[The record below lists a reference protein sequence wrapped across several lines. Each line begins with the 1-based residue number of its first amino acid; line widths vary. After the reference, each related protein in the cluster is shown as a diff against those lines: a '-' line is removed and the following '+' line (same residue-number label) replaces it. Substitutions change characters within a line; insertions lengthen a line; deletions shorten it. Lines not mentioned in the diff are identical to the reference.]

1 MTKFAKSFRHAAD
14 GIRSAA
20 STERN
25 FRIELMFG
33 FFALILSFLLPLA
46 VTERGVVFL
55 TVGVILALEL
65 FNTAIER
72 LMDMLSPQYHE
83 RVKTIK
89 DLAAGAVL
97 LSSFGAALVGL
108 IVFIPYIVTLFF
120 GR

>member
-1 MTKFAKSFRHAAD
+1 MNKFSKSFRHAAD

-33 FFALILSFLLPLA
+33 CFAVALSFLLPLS
-46 VTERGVVFL
+46 VTDRAIVFL
-55 TVGVILALEL
+55 TVGVILGLEL
-65 FNTAIER
+65 LNTAIER

-89 DLAAGAVL
+89 DLSAGAVL
-97 LSSFGAALVGL
+97 LSCCGAVLVGFV
-108 IVFIPYIVTLFF
+108 VFIPYFLVLMP
-120 GR
+120 